1 MRNAAAAALVFIGG
15 FIIMVLEIIGA
26 RFLAKDFGSSFHVW
40 VSQIGVVLIALALGY
55 YVGGALADRWQRLSF
70 LIVLLVPAGIAQL
83 LIPNWAARLIDLII
97 MRHPADQSIPPLW
110 QKLDPVMG
118 SALIFLMP
126 CLVLATLSPYM
137 IRLSTHSLAQVGRA
151 SGFIIASSTV
161 GSIAGVFVSGF
172 VLIDHIKV
180 SNIFRAMGVLTL
192 LLGVLCLALDRWLLP
207 KAVPN

>member
-1 MRNAAAAALVFIGG
+1 
-15 FIIMVLEIIGA
+15 
-26 RFLAKDFGSSFHVW
+26 
-40 VSQIGVVLIALALGY
+40 
-55 YVGGALADRWQRLSF
+55 
-70 LIVLLVPAGIAQL
+70 
-83 LIPNWAARLIDLII
+83 
-97 MRHPADQSIPPLW
+97 
-110 QKLDPVMG
+110 
-118 SALIFLMP
+118 
-126 CLVLATLSPYM
+126 M